1 MAFKVP
7 KVEQAPGAKKAKET
21 ASKVTFKNKKVTA
34 AKPLNAHQKRDQSI
48 TARKKNSLGKLRG
61 GKR

>member
-7 KVEQAPGAKKAKET
+7 KVEKAPGEKKAKET
-21 ASKVTFKNKKVTA
+21 AAKVAFKNKKVVA

-48 TARKKNSLGKLRG
+48 TARKKNSLGKAR